1 MIRKFKFYER
11 YGVEEYYIYDP
22 DEGEFFGYERQ
33 GKELVEVLF
42 TQGMTSP
49 RLGVRFQL
57 VGNDLELYGPDG
69 SKFAS
74 YLELVAQKEDA
85 LRAAEQER
93 AEKERIL
100 REATE
105 QKQQAEAQA
114 EQVARLRARLKE
126 LGLDPDA

>member
-1 MIRKFKFYER
+1 MIRKFYER
-11 YGVEEYYIYDP
+11 YGVEEYYLYDP
-22 DEGEFFGYERQ
+22 EDGELVGYERQ
-33 GKELVEVLF
+33 GTELVEVLF
-42 TQGMTSP
+42 TQGLTSP

-85 LRAAEQER
+85 LREAEQER
-93 AEKERIL
+93 VEKERAL
-100 REATE
+100 REAAG
-105 QKQQAEAQA
+105 QKQQAEVQA